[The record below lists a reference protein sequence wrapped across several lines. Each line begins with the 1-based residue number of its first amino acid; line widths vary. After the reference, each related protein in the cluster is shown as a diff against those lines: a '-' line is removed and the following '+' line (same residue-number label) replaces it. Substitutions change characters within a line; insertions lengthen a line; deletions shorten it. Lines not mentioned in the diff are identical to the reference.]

1 MFCPVSSSGRPE
13 PAKWISSIGGVVVAA
28 VAVVSNS
35 NSSSNLIV
43 VIIVV
48 VVIKTLE
55 VAIASL

>member
-35 NSSSNLIV
+35 SSNLIV